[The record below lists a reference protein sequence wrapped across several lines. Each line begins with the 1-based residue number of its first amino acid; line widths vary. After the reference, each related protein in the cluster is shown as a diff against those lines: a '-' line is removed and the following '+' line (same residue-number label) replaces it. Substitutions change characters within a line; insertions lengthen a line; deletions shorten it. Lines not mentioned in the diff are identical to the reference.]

1 MTRAPRLETLEERV
15 GHTFEDPGL
24 LEAALVHRSYTS
36 EHPSVTDNERMEFLG
51 DAVLQLAVT
60 DYLFATHPGLDE
72 GEMAKVRA
80 ACVNRATLA
89 EVARTL
95 ELGAHLRIG
104 LGEAQSGGKDKDSI
118 LADGMEAVLAAVYL
132 DSGYPTAR
140 QVILRLWKDL
150 VDQKASAPGR
160 RDYKTRLQEVL
171 AAVGSQPRYEVV
183 GAGPDHARSFEAVVL
198 VDGVEQGRG
207 SGRSKKAAQQEAA
220 RAALEQRPG
229 SDG

>member
-1 MTRAPRLETLEERV
+1 MTRVSARESLEQRV
-15 GHTFEDPGL
+15 GHSFDDPGL

-36 EHPSVTDNERMEFLG
+36 EHPSVADNERMEFLG

-60 DYLFATHPGLDE
+60 DYLYANHPGLDE

-89 EVARTL
+89 DIARQL
-95 ELGAHLRIG
+95 ELGGHLRIG
-104 LGEAQSGGKDKDSI
+104 LGESQSGGQDKDSI
-118 LADGMEAVLAAVYL
+118 LADGLEAVLAAVYL

-140 QVILRLWKDL
+140 EVVLRLWKDL

-171 AAVGSQPRYEVV
+171 AAIGSQPRYEVV
-183 GAGPDHARSFEAVVL
+183 GAGPDHARSFEAVVII
-198 VDGVEQGRG
+198 DGVEQGRG
-207 SGRSKKAAQQEAA
+207 SGRSKKEAQQEAA
-220 RAALEQRPG
+220 RVALEQR
-229 SDG
+229 STADG

>member
-1 MTRAPRLETLEERV
+1 MTRVPARESLEQRV
-15 GHTFEDPGL
+15 GHSFDDPGL

-36 EHPSVTDNERMEFLG
+36 EHPSVADNERMEFLG

-60 DYLFATHPGLDE
+60 DYLYANHPGLDE

-89 EVARTL
+89 DIARQL
-95 ELGAHLRIG
+95 ELGGHLRIG
-104 LGEAQSGGKDKDSI
+104 LGESQSGGQDKDSI
-118 LADGMEAVLAAVYL
+118 LADGLEAVLAAVYL

-140 QVILRLWKDL
+140 QVVLRLWKDL

-171 AAVGSQPRYEVV
+171 AAIGSQPRYEVV
-183 GAGPDHARSFEAVVL
+183 GAGPDHARSFEAVVII
-198 VDGVEQGRG
+198 DGVEQGRG
-207 SGRSKKAAQQEAA
+207 SGRSKKEAQQEAA
-220 RAALEQRPG
+220 RVALEQR
-229 SDG
+229 STVDG